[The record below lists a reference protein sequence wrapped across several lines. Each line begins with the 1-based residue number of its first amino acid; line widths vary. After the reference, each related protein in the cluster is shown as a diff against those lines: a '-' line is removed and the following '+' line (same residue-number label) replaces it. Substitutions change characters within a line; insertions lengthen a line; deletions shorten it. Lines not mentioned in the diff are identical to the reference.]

1 MKKVLLIVVLFL
13 GVFSFAQAQR
23 GTGQRPSQTAG
34 ARAQMSPAE
43 RIENQ
48 VKQMKERLV
57 LTDDQTVKVKDIL
70 TKYSENQRAA
80 FKKAKESGQEV
91 DREKMREEMKAT
103 MEKQNGEIKALLT
116 AEQKAKYEAMMKERE
131 ERMKNG
137 QKGKGQKN

>member
-1 MKKVLLIVVLFL
+1 MKKVLLIAILFL

-23 GTGQRPSQTAG
+23 GSGQRPSQTAG

-57 LTDDQTVKVKDIL
+57 LTDDQTVKVKGIL
-70 TKYSENQRAA
+70 TKYSEKQQAA

-103 MEKQNGEIKALLT
+103 MEKQNSEIKALLT

-137 QKGKGQKN
+137 QKGKGQRN